1 MDGKG
6 SLRVVNK
13 GRIRQVMA
21 AKENHVLQLSLFETP
36 DARQSNYTALFDL
49 APRYLPRTD
58 RKKDTAFL
66 DGVYREF
73 TFNGEQYAL
82 SITPARIR
90 DPITGVEKDKLP
102 SEREQLVEDVIR
114 KLASESLQL
123 GQQDEVITHFTIHAI
138 YLELKKHRHTFN
150 KAEIKEA
157 LQVLHRSVIEITK
170 VTKKGE
176 RKQKAIVSAS
186 VFPALYMRDADDP
199 ASKAHVQLNP
209 FLAQAIKSLAFEQ
222 VDYEWMMQ
230 IKGQMT
236 RWLFKSMSLMFA
248 DTDDVP
254 KDMEIR
260 ASDIARNHGSEWSR
274 WRDTLAQVQRS
285 VSQLADVNVIAD
297 FATKDVMVGN
307 KKEDVIYTV
316 RFSKKFLDDR
326 RNAMSKR
333 KFLARTAEQAT
344 GTVTPDRWHPITA
357 ERAANIRM
365 DQRKELSS
373 LPN

>member
-1 MDGKG
+1 
-6 SLRVVNK
+6 
-13 GRIRQVMA
+13 MA
-21 AKENHVLQLSLFETP
+21 AQENHVLQLSLFETP
-36 DARQSNYTALFDL
+36 DNRQSNYTALFDL
-49 APRYLPRTD
+49 APRYLPRTE
-58 RKKDTAFL
+58 RKKETAFL

-73 TFNGEQYAL
+73 TFDGEQYAL

-102 SEREQLVEDVIR
+102 GEREQLVEDVIR

-123 GQQDEVITHFTIHAI
+123 GQQDEVITNFTVHAI

-186 VFPALYMRDADDP
+186 VFPALYMRDVDDP
-199 ASKAHVQLNP
+199 TSKAQVQLNP

-236 RWLFKSMSLMFA
+236 RWLFKSVSLMFA
-248 DTDDVP
+248 GTPNMPEV
-254 KDMEIR
+254 MEIK
-260 ASDIARNHGSEWSR
+260 ASDIAKNHGTEWSR
-274 WRDTLAQVQRS
+274 WRDALAHVQRS
-285 VSQLADVNVIAD
+285 VTQLKDVNVCDDILS
-297 FATKDVMVGN
+297 KDVMEGS
-307 KKEDVIYTV
+307 KKTDVIYTL
-316 RFSKKFLDDR
+316 RFSQKFLRDR
-326 RNAMSKR
+326 RMAKA
-333 KFLARTAEQAT
+333 KHDFVTKKAEAAT
-344 GTVTPDRWHPITA
+344 GGAKLERWHQITA
-357 ERAANIRM
+357 EAAAGIRM
-365 DQRKELSS
+365 DQRKELSTLS
-373 LPN
+373 H

>member
-1 MDGKG
+1 
-6 SLRVVNK
+6 
-13 GRIRQVMA
+13 MA
-21 AKENHVLQLSLFETP
+21 GKENRILQLSLFETP
-36 DARQSNYTALFDL
+36 DHRQSNYTALFDL
-49 APRYLPRTD
+49 APRYLPRID

-73 TFNGEQYAL
+73 TFDDEQYAL

-102 SEREQLVEDVIR
+102 GEREQLVEDVIR
-114 KLASESLQL
+114 KLASDSLQL
-123 GQQDEVITHFTIHAI
+123 GNQDEVITNFTVHAI

-186 VFPALYMRDADDP
+186 VFPALYMRDVDDP
-199 ASKAHVQLNP
+199 TSKAQVQLNP

-248 DTDDVP
+248 GNVKVP
-254 KDMEIR
+254 EVMEIK
-260 ASDIARNHGSEWSR
+260 ASDIARNHGTEWSR
-274 WRDTLAQVQRS
+274 WRDALAQVHRS
-285 VSQLADVNVIAD
+285 VEQLKGVNVIED
-297 FATKDVMVGN
+297 IATKDVMVGS
-307 KKEDVIYTV
+307 KKEDVVYTL
-316 RFSKKFLDDR
+316 RFSQKFLRDR
-326 RNAMSKR
+326 LNARIKHD
-333 KFLARTAEQAT
+333 FNARQAEAIT
-344 GTVTPDRWHPITA
+344 GTGKPESWHQITA
-357 ERAANIRM
+357 EAAAGIRM
-365 DQRKELSS
+365 DRRKALRA

>member
-1 MDGKG
+1 
-6 SLRVVNK
+6 
-13 GRIRQVMA
+13 MA
-21 AKENHVLQLSLFETP
+21 GKENHVLQLSLFETP
-36 DARQSNYTALFDL
+36 DHRQSNYTALFDL

-58 RKKDTAFL
+58 RKKDTTFL

-73 TFNGEQYAL
+73 TFDGEQYAL

-102 SEREQLVEDVIR
+102 GEREQLVEDVIR

-123 GQQDEVITHFTIHAI
+123 GNQDEVITNFTVHAI

-150 KAEIKEA
+150 KSEIKEA

-186 VFPALYMRDADDP
+186 VFPTLYLRDVDDP
-199 ASKAHVQLNP
+199 TSKAQVQLNP

-248 DTDDVP
+248 GNTTVP
-254 KDMEIR
+254 EVMEIR

-274 WRDTLAQVQRS
+274 WRDARAQVERS
-285 VSQLADVNVIAD
+285 VIQLKDMDVIDDIDMRRDVIEG
-297 FATKDVMVGN
+297 TKM
-307 KKEDVIYTV
+307 EDVIYTL
-316 RFSKKFLDDR
+316 RFSQKFLRDR
-326 RNAMSKR
+326 LMAKA
-333 KFLARTAEQAT
+333 KHEFVAQKAEAAI
-344 GTVTPDRWHPITA
+344 GSAKPERWHQISAQTA
-357 ERAANIRM
+357 AVIRM
-365 DQRKELSS
+365 DQRKQLST
-373 LPN
+373 PKH